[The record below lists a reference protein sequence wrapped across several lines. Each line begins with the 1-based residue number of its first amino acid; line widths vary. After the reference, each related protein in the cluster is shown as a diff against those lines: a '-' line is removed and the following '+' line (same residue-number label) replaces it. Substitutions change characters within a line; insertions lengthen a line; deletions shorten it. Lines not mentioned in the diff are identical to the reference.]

1 MRTLALSPMD
11 RLAEF
16 APLVVRVIV
25 GVIMAA
31 HGLQKLLAGP
41 ANFGAFLAQLGVP
54 APTLM
59 GYVVTLVELGG
70 GILLIIGLFS
80 RLSAL
85 LLTIDLVVAI
95 VLVKVDVGFLSPQGG
110 GVGAE
115 LDLAL
120 IAGFM
125 VILLAGAG
133 RISLDHTLGIER
145 GTAWEAR
152 GTEGRGTRGGR
163 SQEGR
168 SS

>member
-16 APLVVRVIV
+16 APLVVRAIV

-31 HGLQKLLAGP
+31 HGLQKLLGGP
-41 ANFGAFLAQLGVP
+41 ANFGGVLGQLGVP

-59 GYVVTLVELGG
+59 AFVVTFVELVG
-70 GILLIIGLFS
+70 GILLVVGLFS
-80 RLSAL
+80 RLAAL

-95 VLVKVDVGFLSPQGG
+95 LLVKVGVGFLSPQSG

-120 IAGFM
+120 IAGF
-125 VILLAGAG
+125 LAVLFAGPG
-133 RISLDHTLGIER
+133 RISLDRALGIE
-145 GTAWEAR
+145 GGVAR
-152 GTEGRGTRGGR
+152 EDGGTRGGR
-163 SQEGR
+163 SR
-168 SS
+168 AR

>member
-41 ANFGAFLAQLGVP
+41 ANFGGFLAQLGVP

-59 GYVVTLVELGG
+59 AYVVTLVELGC

-80 RLSAL
+80 RLAAL

-95 VLVKVDVGFLSPQGG
+95 VLVKVNVGFLSPESGG
-110 GVGAE
+110 AGAE

-120 IAGFM
+120 IAGFL

-145 GTAWEAR
+145 GSAQEAL
-152 GTEGRGTRGGR
+152 GTRGGR
-163 SQEGR
+163 SQAR
-168 SS
+168 

>member
-41 ANFGAFLAQLGVP
+41 GNFGGFLAQLGVP

-80 RLSAL
+80 RLAAL

-95 VLVKVDVGFLSPQGG
+95 LLVKVNVGFLSPQGG
-110 GVGAE
+110 GGAGAE

-120 IAGFM
+120 IAGFL

-133 RISLDHTLGIER
+133 RISLDYTLGIER
-145 GTAWEAR
+145 GTVRES
-152 GTEGRGTRGGR
+152 RGTRGGR
-163 SQEGR
+163 SQAR
-168 SS
+168 

>member
-1 MRTLALSPMD
+1 MRALALSPMD

-31 HGLQKLLAGP
+31 HGLQKLLAGSGS
-41 ANFGAFLAQLGVP
+41 FGGFLAQFGVP
-54 APTLM
+54 VPTLM

-80 RLSAL
+80 RLAAL

-95 VLVKVDVGFLSPQGG
+95 LLVKVNVGFLSPQGG
-110 GVGAE
+110 GAGAE

-120 IAGFM
+120 IAGFL

-133 RISLDHTLGIER
+133 GISLDYTLGIER
-145 GTAWEAR
+145 GTVRES
-152 GTEGRGTRGGR
+152 RGTRGGR
-163 SQEGR
+163 SQAR
-168 SS
+168 

>member
-1 MRTLALSPMD
+1 MRILALSPMD

-25 GVIMAA
+25 GLIMAA

-110 GVGAE
+110 GAGAE
-115 LDLAL
+115 LNLAL

-133 RISLDHTLGIER
+133 RISLDHTIGIER